1 MTDRATLSDSPV
13 TPAQTAELLRGRRTV
28 DRFRTDTVPDKTL
41 IHEAIEVARWA
52 PNHHVT
58 EPWRFALLGP
68 AAQAR
73 IVELNTALVTAS
85 KGADVGEAKR
95 ERWAK
100 MPGWLAVTCQRQED
114 PVTAR
119 EDYAACACAIQ
130 NLTLYLHSAGVASK
144 WVSGAVT
151 RESAFMEAIGADPD
165 AEYCVGL
172 IWYGYPLRRPKSQR
186 KGLSEIMRER
196 D

>member
-95 ERWAK
+95 
-100 MPGWLAVTCQRQED
+100 
-114 PVTAR
+114 
-119 EDYAACACAIQ
+119 
-130 NLTLYLHSAGVASK
+130 
-144 WVSGAVT
+144 
-151 RESAFMEAIGADPD
+151 
-165 AEYCVGL
+165 
-172 IWYGYPLRRPKSQR
+172 
-186 KGLSEIMRER
+186 
-196 D
+196 